1 MNLSKKRKVTLGIEQ
16 KKQKKKRK
24 KKGKDDADRVP
35 KEGYRKSLRLKGLT
49 PDGGELSL
57 PVTAQEIQ
65 EEREARVVECRE
77 ARLKA
82 ANEVAKA
89 GYSKAAMENPTA
101 SYEHCAMRVRTMT
114 DKKLLQR
121 IKTIERAC
129 GKHCV
134 VKMAIF
140 KSCLQDKGLW
150 ELAEL
155 AAER

>member
-1 MNLSKKRKVTLGIEQ
+1 LQNNAINLSKKRKVNLGIE
-16 KKQKKKRK
+16 KKKKKKRK
-24 KKGKDDADRVP
+24 KKKGNTDTT
-35 KEGYRKSLRLKGLT
+35 EGSRKSLRLKGLT

-57 PVTAQEIQ
+57 PVTAKEIQ

-114 DKKLLQR
+114 EKVSTK
-121 IKTIERAC
+121 ERRR
-129 GKHCV
+129 GNIHHQK
-134 VKMAIF
+134 F
-140 KSCLQDKGLW
+140 
-150 ELAEL
+150 
-155 AAER
+155 

>member
-1 MNLSKKRKVTLGIEQ
+1 MQNNAINLSKKRKVNLGIE
-16 KKQKKKRK
+16 KKKKKKRK
-24 KKGKDDADRVP
+24 KKGNADTT
-35 KEGYRKSLRLKGLT
+35 EGSRKSLRLKGLT

-57 PVTAQEIQ
+57 PVTAEEIQ

-114 DKKLLQR
+114 EKVSTK
-121 IKTIERAC
+121 E
-129 GKHCV
+129 
-134 VKMAIF
+134 
-140 KSCLQDKGLW
+140 S
-150 ELAEL
+150 
-155 AAER
+155 